1 MIFSPASLHPRIGR
15 LRRRGQPPFGNWLFG
30 LVLSMAGVSAAEAE
44 RALGSEPMFVYFGT
58 YTGNASKGIYL
69 SRFDLGTGRL
79 SAPEL
84 AAEMVNP
91 AFLALHPGRRFLYA
105 VNEVG
110 SFQGQSGGAVSALA
124 IDPATGRLTLLNQES
139 ARGGGPCHL
148 TVDPSGKALLV
159 ANYGGGSI
167 AVLPLRPG
175 GELDPVR
182 AFVQH
187 TGSSVNPRRQT
198 APHAHGIYVDAANRF
213 VFVPDLGLDKVLIYR
228 WHPATFGLQPHDPP
242 AAGLAPGAGPRH
254 MAFHPGGRYAYVI
267 NELLST
273 ITAFGYDPQS
283 GSLHEI
289 QTVGTLPEDF
299 AGLNST
305 AEIEVHPSG
314 RFLYASNRGHDS
326 LAMYAVDPAT
336 GRLAL
341 LGHEPTQG
349 RTPRHFA
356 LDPTGQWLLAA
367 NQESASVVVFRL
379 DTQSGKLRPTGQ
391 VLEVPS
397 PVCVLFR

>member
-1 MIFSPASLHPRIGR
+1 MIFPPASLHPLKRR
-15 LRRRGQPPFGNWLFG
+15 LRRRGQSPFGNWLLG
-30 LVLSMAGVSAAEAE
+30 LVLPLAGLSAAEPE
-44 RALGSEPMFVYFGT
+44 RSSTSESMFVYFGT
-58 YTGNASKGIYL
+58 YTGNASKGIYV
-69 SRFDLGTGRL
+69 SRFDPGTGRL

-84 AAEMVNP
+84 AAEIVSP
-91 AFLALHPGRRFLYA
+91 AFLALHPNRRFLYA
-105 VNEVG
+105 VNEIG
-110 SFQGQSGGAVSALA
+110 SFQGQPGGAVSALA

-167 AVLPLRPG
+167 TVLPLRPG
-175 GELDPVR
+175 GELDPAR
-182 AFVQH
+182 TFVQH

-213 VFVPDLGLDKVLIYR
+213 VFVPDLGLDKVLVYR
-228 WHPATFGLQPHDPP
+228 WHPATFALEAHDPP

-254 MAFHPGGRYAYVI
+254 LAFHPDGRFVYVI
-267 NELLST
+267 NELLNT
-273 ITAFGYDPQS
+273 VTAFSYDPPS

-289 QTVGTLPEDF
+289 QTVGTLPDDF
-299 AGLNST
+299 AGRNST
-305 AEIEVHPSG
+305 AEIAVHPSG
-314 RFLYASNRGHDS
+314 RFLYGSNRGHDS
-326 LAMYAVDPAT
+326 LALYAIDPANGQLT
-336 GRLAL
+336 L

-349 RTPRHFA
+349 RTPRNFA

-367 NQESASVVVFRL
+367 NQESASVVVFRV
-379 DTQSGKLRPTGQ
+379 DAQSGRLHPTGQ